1 MIVKGKD
8 IAHDDIKKILVI
20 QLGDIGDVVWATP
33 TFHSLKKAYPKA
45 SMYVLLRHGAGSLLQ
60 ADPVI
65 ENIFEVP
72 APRDNF
78 HDTAAE
84 QLHLI
89 RRLRREHFDLLF
101 DLRADERGAITGF
114 LSGATHRVARYFQGP
129 VVPFWRN
136 ALFSHLVQAPA
147 PALSKRTY
155 GAAEQ
160 SLGVLRGFGI
170 AASTTLPKLWVSA
183 VDEQKVSCI
192 LAEKG
197 ITEQTR
203 WISIN
208 PFSRWSY
215 KEWDLEKWTA
225 IIEWLYEAQGIV
237 SVLVG
242 ARSERERIFKV
253 VEYRSS
259 AAVNLVGTTSLGEL
273 AALLSKSSL
282 HIGVDSAAPHIAAA
296 TGTPTVTIYGPTS
309 WKDWAPVGENHHVI
323 VPSDPC
329 SPCHQKGCDG
339 SGRSRCLENL
349 GIERV
354 KDGIHHALADIGRP
368 F

>member
-1 MIVKGKD
+1 MIVKGKR
-8 IAHDDIKKILVI
+8 ISLEGIKKILVI

-60 ADPVI
+60 ADPAI

-89 RRLRREHFDLLF
+89 RQLRCEHFDVLF

-114 LSGATHRVARYFQGP
+114 LSGASHRVARYFQGP
-129 VVPFWRN
+129 GVPFWRN
-136 ALFSHLVQAPA
+136 VLFTHLVRAPVSA
-147 PALSKRTY
+147 PNKQSY

-160 SLGVLRGFGI
+160 SLSLLRGFGI

-183 VDEQKVSCI
+183 VDEQKVAGI
-192 LAEKG
+192 LAGKG
-197 ITEQTR
+197 ITERTR
-203 WISIN
+203 WISMN
-208 PFSRWSY
+208 PFSRWPY
-215 KEWDLEKWTA
+215 KEWDLQKWAT
-225 IIEWLYEAQGIV
+225 IIEWLFAERGIV
-237 SVLVG
+237 TVLVG
-242 ARSERERIFKV
+242 AGNEKKRASEVAAHCKNV
-253 VEYRSS
+253 
-259 AAVNLVGTTSLGEL
+259 AVNLVGATSLGEL
-273 AALLSKSSL
+273 AALLSKSML
-282 HIGVDSAAPHIAAA
+282 HVGVDSAAPHIAAA
-296 TGTPTVTIYGPTS
+296 TGTPTVTIYGPSS
-309 WKDWAPVGENHHVI
+309 WKDWAPVGETHHVI

-329 SPCHQKGCDG
+329 APCHQKGCEG
-339 SGRSRCLENL
+339 SGRSRCLEHL
-349 GIERV
+349 GIDRV